1 MIIFHVHL
9 NVCGTCHSR
18 EFLAHRLV
26 EAEALLHLHMGL
38 TVLSEGTDPDPSRR
52 AALTGSNKGRGRG
65 SERLGTSAWQGG
77 GAMMCV
83 VHDTCYC
90 GGSNL

>member
-1 MIIFHVHL
+1 MHIVR
-9 NVCGTCHSR
+9 GACHPHDKHH
-18 EFLAHRLV
+18 AHCLV
-26 EAEALLHLHMGL
+26 EVGALLHLHLGP
-38 TVLSEGTDPDPSRR
+38 TVQSEDADPDPVDVAPSQEAIEAEGDDR
-52 AALTGSNKGRGRG
+52 SG
-65 SERLGTSAWQGG
+65 SERMGTSAWQGG